1 MRTHRF
7 PHYPIERVE
16 ADWSR
21 IDSLIAA
28 RARAD
33 RISNRL
39 MYLFLPTLVVG
50 LSTFILFR
58 S

>member
-7 PHYPIERVE
+7 PRYPIERVE

-39 MYLFLPTLVVG
+39 MYLLLPTLIVG
-50 LSTFILFR
+50 LSTFILCR

>member
-1 MRTHRF
+1 MRAHRF
-7 PHYPIERVE
+7 PRYPIERVE

-33 RISNRL
+33 RTCSRL
-39 MYLFLPTLVVG
+39 MYLFLPTLIVG
-50 LSTFILFR
+50 LSILILFR